1 MRCIVAIWVAR
12 KSLVPGLYVAQIIR
26 PPSLASET
34 TRTTGMKTQ
43 PCDDAPHP
51 QDPED
56 HLARTR
62 HERLLLLLLALAD
75 RAQVALREDRLAP
88 DRDRIVPVLE
98 LPLDCAMKRN
108 TQRIRSDSLSEMQD
122 AIPRKEGPF
131 NSQASTLAR
140 MRSSTL
146 HS

>member
-12 KSLVPGLYVAQIIR
+12 KSLVPGLCAHQRTAATLVT
-26 PPSLASET
+26 SEPNQQQGEI
-34 TRTTGMKTQ
+34 TG
-43 PCDDAPHP
+43 CDHAPHP
-51 QDPED
+51 QDPEN